1 MTIDCPNHIEIS
13 SRNFFKL
20 HRDII
25 LLIEGR
31 KIRMPDMDEVMPL
44 TDYSEDED
52 EEEEKEKPL
61 LEDGLEKNKF

>member
-1 MTIDCPNHIEIS
+1 M
-13 SRNFFKL
+13 